1 MDINSLL
8 SPSDNGRANSLT
20 PSTGTPS
27 LNLSHSN
34 STSNSHSQPQSQSQS
49 PFRHVQR
56 AQSGTTGLVNSPLG
70 RSVQTPSSIPAH
82 VRSPAQQIPH
92 SSPLISPVPAGTA
105 SAHLPRSNST
115 PTMESLAD
123 FNSSKPTLPSRDS
136 TDSQISSSGLFPHLT
151 SAGATSNPRASID
164 INMVETPQTVIRADY
179 TDTSLPVEAQ
189 QRLAVLAAHVQE
201 TPSSYETHKE
211 IIKILHQGF
220 VDHIYP
226 SSSPNAH
233 GDPRQ
238 YDLLADLR
246 RAREN
251 LDKLFAVGEEQWLD
265 WLQDESILA
274 HTTDERRAVVDK
286 CRRAVTEEYG
296 STRLWLTYGDWVL
309 YCHKWALDSTG
320 DTQGDV
326 DTERLNGREIF
337 NMSTVLDTWTEAVE
351 RTKHDM
357 TRSHEVWNKYMAVR
371 FGDVTQKLSSA
382 DAASVLE
389 LFETRLRIPHAEWQ
403 QTFQAFSSFVSA
415 NIPADQYEEIMASN
429 LRDSANAKKI
439 WSDRDAL
446 ETTLLDTQ
454 NAADSALEYQAFS
467 QYIEWECA
475 EQNRPQTQRKGR
487 GKKTQEVRNPYF
499 DMVDALYQRA
509 ELRFPSVPAIWEEHV
524 DYLIEKSKPTSDLLG
539 VLSRAT
545 KHCPWSGSLWKQYM
559 LSSELAEQPFHE
571 TEDIKHRATR
581 TGLLDAAGIEEAL
594 VVHDAW
600 CGYLLRRTKR
610 PDAVEEDADVAEM
623 GIRSSIE
630 AVHSLASK
638 LGIGSAFDPSFRL
651 QRKYVEYLKSQR
663 RLDNAGAQFNDAVA
677 DYGKYYKFWLRYY
690 EFEMQKSMH
699 IALLQRPGPDQL
711 DSLSSAPFA
720 VGVLKQGL
728 LHPGLDYPEPLME
741 ALLSHCEDYEDA
753 DELQNAISLVRKVQK
768 ELTARRQQEAL
779 QAAEVAAQTEQAEQE
794 VASRTEEVA
803 NGLHI
808 GKRKRDEESEDEEGK
823 KRRRN
828 EEAVEPSIEPDVP
841 STEELKR
848 DREHASVLVQNI
860 PTNVSE
866 TKIRQYFSSCG
877 VVKQVKILQDEE
889 NSVIVEF
896 DDADA
901 ASFALSRDGREF
913 EGAEL
918 SVILNTGSTLFVT
931 NYPAAADESYVR
943 NLFRPYGE
951 IVSVRF
957 PSLQRNKKRRF
968 CYVEFKRP
976 SDAQAATELDNK
988 DIDGLKLVAKIS
1000 NPAIRHSRQ
1009 ERNSDGRTIFV
1020 GQLQFKAT
1028 AEDIEKVFS
1037 KYGSIEHLRLP
1048 KDQKITTRNRGIAF
1062 LTYSSSE
1069 EAQAALAMHG
1079 EEFQGRKLTVN
1090 MASERDGRSG
1100 KSVNGRSKSPSLHP
1114 DAASDTSSV
1123 PKTVDQ
1129 NAIEERRERTVV
1141 ICDVPD
1147 IVNESRIKAVAEK
1160 IGPVRKVILKTNH
1173 QGALIEF
1180 QNIPDAGRAMIELD
1194 NLEIHPGRHIRV
1206 TTEKDMLQQS
1216 REHKTDQ
1223 FARRP
1228 APAPVTSV
1236 GGPIRRPAQPGVRKK
1251 GHLGQRSSILHA
1263 PHEKD
1268 STITD
1273 GEKGSGKKTNDDFR
1287 NMINQS

>member
-8 SPSDNGRANSLT
+8 SPSDNPRANSLT

-27 LNLSHSN
+27 LTNSHSASTTN
-34 STSNSHSQPQSQSQS
+34 SLSQSQSQPQS
-49 PFRHVQR
+49 PLRHVSR
-56 AQSGTTGLVNSPLG
+56 TQSGSAGLVSSPLG
-70 RSVQTPSSIPAH
+70 RSVQPPSSIPAH
-82 VRSPAQQIPH
+82 VRSPAQQTPH

-105 SAHLPRSNST
+105 SAHLPRSSST
-115 PTMESLAD
+115 PTMETLAD
-123 FNSSKPTLPSRDS
+123 FNSSKPNLISRES
-136 TDSQISSSGLFPHLT
+136 TDSQKSSSGLFPHLT

-164 INMVETPQTVIRADY
+164 INMVETPQAVIRADY
-179 TDTSLPVEAQ
+179 TDTTLPVEAQ
-189 QRLAVLAAHVQE
+189 QRLAVLAAHIQE
-201 TPSSYETHKE
+201 TPSSYEAHKE

-233 GDPRQ
+233 GDPRK

-274 HTTDERRAVVDK
+274 QTADERVAVVDK

-296 STRLWLTYGDWVL
+296 STRLWTTYGDWVS

-320 DTQGDV
+320 DAQGDV
-326 DTERLNGREIF
+326 DTERLIGREVFDWNI
-337 NMSTVLDTWTEAVE
+337 VLDTWTEAVE

-357 TRSHEVWNKYMAVR
+357 SRSHEVWNKYMTVR
-371 FGDVTQKLSSA
+371 FGDVSQKLSSS
-382 DAASVLE
+382 DATAVLE

-403 QTFQAFSSFVSA
+403 QTFQAFSTFVSA
-415 NIPADQYEEIMASN
+415 NVPADQYEEIMASN

-439 WSDRDAL
+439 WNDRDAL
-446 ETTLLDTQ
+446 EMNLAEAQTAGDT
-454 NAADSALEYQAFS
+454 AFEYQAFS
-467 QYIEWECA
+467 KYIEWERA
-475 EQNRPQTQRKGR
+475 EEDKPRTQRKGR
-487 GKKTQEVRNPYF
+487 GKKAQEVRNPFF
-499 DMVDALYQRA
+499 DMVDALYERA
-509 ELRFPSVPAIWEEHV
+509 ELRFPSVPAIWEEHI
-524 DYLIEKSKPTSDLLG
+524 DYLIEKSKPGLRD
-539 VLSRAT
+539 VLARAT

-559 LSSELAEQPFHE
+559 LTSELAEEPFDE
-571 TEDIKHRATR
+571 TEKIKHKATS

-600 CGYLLRRTKR
+600 CGYLLRRTRR
-610 PDAVEEDADVAEM
+610 PDAIEEDADVAEM

-690 EFEMQKSMH
+690 EFEMQKSMQ
-699 IALLQRPGPDQL
+699 IALLQRPGPDRL
-711 DSLSSAPFA
+711 DTLSSSPFA

-728 LHPGLDYPEPLME
+728 QHPGLDYPEPLVE
-741 ALLSHCEDYEDA
+741 ALLNHCEDYEDA
-753 DELQNAISLVRKVQK
+753 DELQSAVSLVRKVQK
-768 ELTARRQQEAL
+768 ELTAKRQREVL
-779 QAAEVAAQTEQAEQE
+779 HAAEVAAQREQAEE
-794 VASRTEEVA
+794 GVAHRTQEVA

-808 GKRKRDEESEDEEGK
+808 GKRKRDEEVEEEEAK
-823 KRRRN
+823 KRQRN
-828 EEAVEPSIEPDVP
+828 EEPVEPSVEPDRP
-841 STEELKR
+841 PPEDLKR

-860 PTNVSE
+860 PPNVSE

-877 VVKQVKILQDEE
+877 TVKQVKLLQDEE

-896 DDADA
+896 EDADA

-931 NYPAAADESYVR
+931 NYPAAADESYIR
-943 NLFRPYGE
+943 NLFRSYGE
-951 IVSVRF
+951 IVNVRF

-976 SDAQAATELDNK
+976 SDAQAATELDDK

-1000 NPAIRHSRQ
+1000 NPIVRQ
-1009 ERNSDGRTIFV
+1009 PRKERGNDGRTVFI

-1028 AEDIEKVFS
+1028 VEDVEKLVS
-1037 KYGSIEHLRLP
+1037 KYGTVEQLRLP
-1048 KDQKITTRNRGIAF
+1048 KDQKNASRNRGIAF
-1062 LTYSSSE
+1062 VTFARPE

-1090 MASERDGRSG
+1090 VTSDRDGRSA
-1100 KSVNGRSKSPSLHP
+1100 KSINGRSKSPSLQP
-1114 DAASDTSSV
+1114 DATSDTASV
-1123 PKTVDQ
+1123 PKTVDPDTR
-1129 NAIEERRERTVV
+1129 EDRRERTVV

-1147 IVNESRIKAVAEK
+1147 IVNESRIKSVAEK
-1160 IGPVRKVILKTNH
+1160 IGPVRKVTLKTNH
-1173 QGALIEF
+1173 SGAFIEF
-1180 QNIPDAGRAMIELD
+1180 QNIPDAGRAMMELD
-1194 NLEIHPGRHIRV
+1194 NLEITPGRHIRV
-1206 TTEKDMLQQS
+1206 TTEKDMLQQKP
-1216 REHKTDQ
+1216 EHKTEQ

-1228 APAPVTSV
+1228 APNAAKPTS
-1236 GGPIRRPAQPGVRKK
+1236 GPIKRPAQPGVRKK
-1251 GHLGQRSSILHA
+1251 GGHLGQRSIALHA
-1263 PHEKD
+1263 ANEKESSSAAD
-1268 STITD
+1268 T
-1273 GEKGSGKKTNDDFR
+1273 EKESGKKTNDDFR